1 MKYLPLEVKQ
11 QLINEPLTN

>member
-11 QLINEPLTN
+11 ATNNQSFSS